1 MTSATKSRQ
10 RGQAMSEFVITGVLF
25 LIPVF
30 LLVPLFGKYIDMKG
44 QAVLGARY
52 AAWERTVW
60 YGGTSASVDW
70 PGAAKSADEIRNEV
84 RQRVFSEGAGIAS
97 GDKSAGS
104 FGGSGVKTGWY
115 NRDSS
120 AMLAD
125 YNAVAQSTENRDT
138 PGIAND
144 VLNLLVTVAD
154 AIGPFNLEM
163 KGLQVA
169 DVSVTANTLPIGMSL
184 SGDASKSFNPGPLTF
199 SDRSAVL
206 SNTWAA
212 NGASHVKSQTQGLT
226 PTSIFQNPVVKVIWD
241 VARIAFG
248 VVAAPELLFL
258 EIGKV
263 EPDVV
268 PPDRLVTP

>member
-1 MTSATKSRQ
+1 MTNATRNRQ
-10 RGQAMSEFVITGVLF
+10 HGQAMSEFVITGVLF

-30 LLVPLFGKYIDMKG
+30 LLVPVFGKYLDMKS

-70 PGAAKSADEIRNEV
+70 PGAAKSADEIGNEV

-97 GDKSAGS
+97 SDKSAGS

-115 NRDSS
+115 NRDGSS
-120 AMLAD
+120 MLAD

-163 KGLQVA
+163 KGLEVA
-169 DVSVTANTLPIGMSL
+169 DVSVTASTLPIDMSL
-184 SGDASKSFNPGPLTF
+184 NGDATKSFNPGPLTF

-241 VARIAFG
+241 VARITLG
-248 VVAAPELLFL
+248 VIAAPELLFL

>member
-1 MTSATKSRQ
+1 MTSATKNRQ

-70 PGAAKSADEIRNEV
+70 PGAAKSTDEISNEV

-104 FGGSGVKTGWY
+104 FGGSGVKTHWY
-115 NRDSS
+115 NRDGS
-120 AMLAD
+120 AMLAN
-125 YNAVAQSTENRDT
+125 YNSVAQATENKDT

-169 DVSVTANTLPIGMSL
+169 DVSVTATTLPIGMSL